1 MLYRVTQPDHK
12 VTFHGKKIT
21 RTVDG
26 ESKVCFSV
34 TKAHFCEQVMRA
46 YSFKVGQSDDLKEL
60 EHRLDALCEAAYRNI
75 RVHSSSSK
83 HAGLIFGGNT
93 LYVAFSGDM
102 YISESKELGKPDMAV
117 VGLLDA
123 FSLLP
128 ELMGFENDPKIF
140 ELYCKC
146 LKQWHSDS
154 I

>member
-1 MLYRVTQPDHK
+1 MLYRVTQPDHR

-34 TKAHFCEQVMRA
+34 TKAHFCEQVIRT

-60 EHRLDALCEAAYRNI
+60 EHQLKALCDMVHL
-75 RVHSSSSK
+75 RVLSSSSE
-83 HAGLIFGGNT
+83 HDGLVFGGNT
-93 LYVAFSGDM
+93 LYVAFSGEM
-102 YISESKELGKPDMAV
+102 YISESNELGKPDMAV

-128 ELMGFENDPKIF
+128 ELMGFENDPEIF